1 MFKPKRQFVSPDNMP
16 KGIRS
21 ALKEIKSWK
30 DIIIRPFDKGV
41 GFFIMYEEEYLRRI
55 NVHLGNREVYDVV
68 DKPSELISELIC
80 KIKSWTEKY
89 SNETGMSKKI
99 IKWVIPDE
107 ETNNPGNIY
116 LNLKAH
122 KPPDYPGRLI
132 TTGCGSFIENL
143 SALTAYELKKSKLDY
158 RIVDTPHVLRKLDD
172 FNNSQMLLG
181 KDNIILVSVDIVDM
195 FTNIPRDMGI
205 EQCTK
210 HLDERSD
217 QDKLFSTECVIKALE
232 ITLDYNIATFNGTT
246 YRQRKGAAM
255 GPKNGCEYGDNSM
268 DKVDQVVNNPESP
281 PNPTKIRP
289 DFWGRLRDDILMIW
303 TGTIE
308 ELMIFMAWLN
318 SIWPSLKFTY
328 KYSTEGVEF
337 LNLFV
342 YVVDGIIH
350 TKLFSKKSDTHC
362 YLIPTSC
369 HKEHVIKNIP
379 FGVARR
385 LRENNSEDT
394 NFVEQQKEYT
404 DHLLKR
410 GYSTEIINKAFN
422 KFSDISKRN
431 ELYAIKDKS
440 NIKSGGA
447 LPLVIDHNP
456 ALPHV
461 SGILHRHKHLIERDP
476 RLQDLVPAGSVFVSY
491 RKNKTIGDSLIHNR
505 FKPSTQVT
513 PVSDH
518 PGTNP
523 VAVSDSNNLIS
534 GCFACGK
541 CYCCKLGY
549 LTPCE
554 GFSSYHTTQVFNINK
569 SITCQSVGVIY
580 LAECITCETSCVGYS
595 VGNLPK
601 RLSNHRSHIKKNI
614 KTCRLTSHFIEKDH
628 SIIRDQTQKEFNDSL
643 VKHLKL
649 ILIDTV
655 DFPPGLDTR
664 EKERLCEEREGYWQT
679 SLKSFEK
686 FGGMNVLDSR
696 LSSQRTRECPE
707 SVTP

>member
-1 MFKPKRQFVSPDNMP
+1 M
-16 KGIRS
+16 
-21 ALKEIKSWK
+21 
-30 DIIIRPFDKGV
+30 
-41 GFFIMYEEEYLRRI
+41 
-55 NVHLGNREVYDVV
+55 
-68 DKPSELISELIC
+68 
-80 KIKSWTEKY
+80 
-89 SNETGMSKKI
+89 
-99 IKWVIPDE
+99 
-107 ETNNPGNIY
+107 
-116 LNLKAH
+116 
-122 KPPDYPGRLI
+122 
-132 TTGCGSFIENL
+132 
-143 SALTAYELKKSKLDY
+143 
-158 RIVDTPHVLRKLDD
+158 
-172 FNNSQMLLG
+172 
-181 KDNIILVSVDIVDM
+181 
-195 FTNIPRDMGI
+195 
-205 EQCTK
+205 
-210 HLDERSD
+210 
-217 QDKLFSTECVIKALE
+217 
-232 ITLDYNIATFNGTT
+232 
-246 YRQRKGAAM
+246 
-255 GPKNGCEYGDNSM
+255 
-268 DKVDQVVNNPESP
+268 
-281 PNPTKIRP
+281 
-289 DFWGRLRDDILMIW
+289 
-303 TGTIE
+303 
-308 ELMIFMAWLN
+308 
-318 SIWPSLKFTY
+318 
-328 KYSTEGVEF
+328 
-337 LNLFV
+337 
-342 YVVDGIIH
+342 
-350 TKLFSKKSDTHC
+350 
-362 YLIPTSC
+362 
-369 HKEHVIKNIP
+369 
-379 FGVARR
+379 
-385 LRENNSEDT
+385 
-394 NFVEQQKEYT
+394 
-404 DHLLKR
+404 
-410 GYSTEIINKAFN
+410 
-422 KFSDISKRN
+422 
-431 ELYAIKDKS
+431 
-440 NIKSGGA
+440 
-447 LPLVIDHNP
+447 IDHNP

-569 SITCQSVGVIY
+569 IITCQSVGVIY

-696 LSSQRTRECPE
+696 LSSQRTRECPA